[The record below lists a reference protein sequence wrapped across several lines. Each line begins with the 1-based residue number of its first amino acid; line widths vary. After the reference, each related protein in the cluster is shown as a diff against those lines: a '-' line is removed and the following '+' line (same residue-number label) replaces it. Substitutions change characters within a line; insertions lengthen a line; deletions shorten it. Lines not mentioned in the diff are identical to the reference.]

1 MSRQATKAVGNRYY
15 EARMRAAKYN
25 EKLLTRAGAI
35 EYLPG
40 VTEDSLKKYELDI
53 TRPPNIVVALM
64 ADAYNEPEL
73 RSWYCV
79 NECPLGKD
87 CREIPE
93 MPAERA
99 LIRLQN
105 SVYEM
110 EEVTKQLSLIMEDG
124 AVSAGEWDTLEEIRK
139 KLLEFRRRADENLAV
154 LEKAAKIRRNGYA
167 PHPQEPT
174 RGRRGGAVHQAAEGH
189 ELHRH
194 VGPEAGQIKS
204 GDFRGENF
212 RKSPRR
218 ETHFFIPSY
227 FPRFIAEKMP

>member
-1 MSRQATKAVGNRYY
+1 MARQATKACGNRYF

-25 EKLLTRAGAI
+25 EKLLTRAGAV
-35 EYLPG
+35 ECLPG

-64 ADAYNEPEL
+64 ADTYNEPEL

-110 EEVTKQLSLIMEDG
+110 EQLTRQLSLLMEDG
-124 AVSAGEWDTLEEIRK
+124 TIETEQQTIILQLRDR
-139 KLLEFRRRADENLAV
+139 LLEFRRRADENLAA
-154 LEKAAKIRRNGYA
+154 LERAA
-167 PHPQEPT
+167 
-174 RGRRGGAVHQAAEGH
+174 RRGSFE
-189 ELHRH
+189 
-194 VGPEAGQIKS
+194 
-204 GDFRGENF
+204 
-212 RKSPRR
+212 
-218 ETHFFIPSY
+218 
-227 FPRFIAEKMP
+227 

>member
-93 MPAERA
+93 MSAERA

-124 AVSAGEWDTLEEIRK
+124 EVTAGEWATLEEVQK

-154 LEKAAKIRRNGYA
+154 LEKAARLGKF
-167 PHPQEPT
+167 
-174 RGRRGGAVHQAAEGH
+174 
-189 ELHRH
+189 
-194 VGPEAGQIKS
+194 
-204 GDFRGENF
+204 D
-212 RKSPRR
+212 
-218 ETHFFIPSY
+218 
-227 FPRFIAEKMP
+227 

>member
-124 AVSAGEWDTLEEIRK
+124 AVSAGMGHAGGDSEKAPRVPPEGRRKPRRAGKGGKDREIR
-139 KLLEFRRRADENLAV
+139 LREV
-154 LEKAAKIRRNGYA
+154 RNGCGECCQGL
-167 PHPQEPT
+167 PH
-174 RGRRGGAVHQAAEGH
+174 
-189 ELHRH
+189 
-194 VGPEAGQIKS
+194 
-204 GDFRGENF
+204 
-212 RKSPRR
+212 R
-218 ETHFFIPSY
+218 EYPHTDS
-227 FPRFIAEKMP
+227 

>member
-1 MSRQATKAVGNRYY
+1 MSRQATKACGNRYY

-25 EKLLTRAGAI
+25 AKLLTRAGALD
-35 EYLPG
+35 YLPG

-73 RSWYCV
+73 RAWYCA
-79 NECPLGKD
+79 NECPLGKE

-110 EEVTKQLSLIMEDG
+110 EEVTRQLSLIMEDG
-124 AVSAGEWDTLEEIRK
+124 MVAEEEWPALEGVRE

-154 LEKAAKIRRNGYA
+154 LERA
-167 PHPQEPT
+167 T
-174 RGRRGGAVHQAAEGH
+174 RRG
-189 ELHRH
+189 
-194 VGPEAGQIKS
+194 KF
-204 GDFRGENF
+204 D
-212 RKSPRR
+212 
-218 ETHFFIPSY
+218 
-227 FPRFIAEKMP
+227 

>member
-35 EYLPG
+35 DYLPG

-73 RSWYCV
+73 RAWYCSQ
-79 NECPLGKD
+79 ECPLGKD

-93 MPAERA
+93 MPPERV

-105 SVYEM
+105 AKTGVNDVAAALSAILDDGKVDES
-110 EEVTKQLSLIMEDG
+110 EAEQLPQLRDE
-124 AVSAGEWDTLEEIRK
+124 
-139 KLLEFRRRADENLAV
+139 LLEVRRRMDEALAV
-154 LEKAAKIRRNGYA
+154 LEKLQR
-167 PHPQEPT
+167 EPP
-174 RGRRGGAVHQAAEGH
+174 AE
-189 ELHRH
+189 
-194 VGPEAGQIKS
+194 
-204 GDFRGENF
+204 
-212 RKSPRR
+212 
-218 ETHFFIPSY
+218 
-227 FPRFIAEKMP
+227 

>member
-1 MSRQATKAVGNRYY
+1 MSRQATKACGNRYY

-25 EKLLTRAGAI
+25 EKLLTRTGAV
-35 EYLPG
+35 ECLPG

-73 RSWYCV
+73 RAWYCT

-110 EEVTKQLSLIMEDG
+110 EQLTRQLSLLMEDG
-124 AVSAGEWDTLEEIRK
+124 AIETEQQSIIPQLRDR
-139 KLLEFRRRADENLAV
+139 LLEFRRRADENLAV
-154 LEKAAKIRRNGYA
+154 LERAA
-167 PHPQEPT
+167 
-174 RGRRGGAVHQAAEGH
+174 RRGSFE
-189 ELHRH
+189 
-194 VGPEAGQIKS
+194 
-204 GDFRGENF
+204 
-212 RKSPRR
+212 
-218 ETHFFIPSY
+218 
-227 FPRFIAEKMP
+227 

>member
-1 MSRQATKAVGNRYY
+1 MSRQATKACGNRYY

-25 EKLLTRAGAI
+25 EKLLTRSGAVDC
-35 EYLPG
+35 LPG

-73 RSWYCV
+73 RAWYCS

-110 EEVTKQLSLIMEDG
+110 EQLTRQLALLMEDG
-124 AVSAGEWDTLEEIRK
+124 TIETEQQSIIPQLRDR
-139 KLLEFRRRADENLAV
+139 LLEFRRRADENLAV
-154 LEKAAKIRRNGYA
+154 LERAA
-167 PHPQEPT
+167 
-174 RGRRGGAVHQAAEGH
+174 RRGSFE
-189 ELHRH
+189 
-194 VGPEAGQIKS
+194 
-204 GDFRGENF
+204 
-212 RKSPRR
+212 
-218 ETHFFIPSY
+218 
-227 FPRFIAEKMP
+227 